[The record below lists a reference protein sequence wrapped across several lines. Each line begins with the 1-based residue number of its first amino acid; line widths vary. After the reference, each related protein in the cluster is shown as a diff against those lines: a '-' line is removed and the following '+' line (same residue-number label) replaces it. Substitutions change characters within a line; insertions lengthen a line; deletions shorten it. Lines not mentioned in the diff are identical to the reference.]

1 MDIEG
6 LGIKVAEQLVA
17 EGRVKDVADLYRL
30 TAEDL
35 LSLEGFAVRR
45 AENLVRAIDASRAQS
60 LARLINALG
69 IRGVGE
75 TVAADLAAHFGDLG
89 SLAVSSREQIEAV
102 PGIGPETAGRSLDG
116 LRNLATASCSEAAC
130 RPGLASRLRRQ
141 AAASRQTLRGLTFVL
156 SGTLPDLSRQ
166 DAKSLIE
173 KAGGK
178 VAGSVSART
187 DFLVLG
193 EEPGS
198 KLERARALGVKTIG
212 SAELQRLIRQG

>member
-1 MDIEG
+1 
-6 LGIKVAEQLVA
+6 
-17 EGRVKDVADLYRL
+17 VADLYRL

-102 PGIGPETAGRSLDG
+102 PGIGPETAGAIIGWFAQSRNRKLLEK
-116 LRNLATASCSEAAC
+116 LRAA
-130 RPGLASRLRRQ
+130 RVWPRARRQ